1 MMGLGNT
8 TNFSTGKTLS
18 FGVNYANGPF
28 KAAAVY
34 SNEHN
39 RTPSIITT
47 GINTFQGVP
56 AATYSADKVENMGAG
71 LSYQLGKL
79 LVHALYTRV
88 KLQSNGF
95 SDTYQSWDAGAN
107 YQFTPANTLAGG
119 AATTTLSGRRWTQFE
134 IGDIYALSKRTQ
146 VYVNVLYEHAND
158 NANAAFFTA
167 GVSGGRNQ
175 AIVLTGIHHSF

>member
-1 MMGLGNT
+1 
-8 TNFSTGKTLS
+8 
-18 FGVNYANGPF
+18 
-28 KAAAVY
+28 
-34 SNEHN
+34 
-39 RTPSIITT
+39 
-47 GINTFQGVP
+47 
-56 AATYSADKVENMGAG
+56 MGAG